1 MNVFRN
7 GLIFT
12 AGLLIAVPAW
22 AQEAKK
28 DAVAAEA
35 AEVPVDAA
43 DAPAADAPVDAPVD
57 GQTEKPAAE
66 GAKGETVLGPGG
78 RPLRTDYPGTDESLL
93 SRMDTNQ
100 VQGLQIDGNQPQ
112 EAYQMRIQELETK
125 IDDLKEKVF
134 QSKTRIVLLRET
146 LLSGNLAGARA
157 ILKAAQAKIG
167 DSDLGQKLEGLKR
180 SGSLD
185 KIAADHGL
193 GRFTLDD
200 ILEALARPGRD
211 PRGDVPA
218 PELRARQISFEDI
231 REGMRMSGTVRN
243 VVDFG
248 AFVDLGVKEDG
259 LVHISQMADGF
270 VKNPH
275 DVVAVGDRVDVTVV
289 SVDTKRKRIGLS
301 MV

>member
-157 ILKAAQAKIG
+157 ILIHKT
-167 DSDLGQKLEGLKR
+167 DLGSAFKLREALY
-180 SGSLD
+180 SLD
-185 KIAADHGL
+185 GTKIFGQVDKNDSLADKRTFEFYNGTVSPGVHNLSVFLKYQGSGYGVFTYFDGYEFDIRTSCQFKAEEGKIA
-193 GRFTLDD
+193 
-200 ILEALARPGRD
+200 
-211 PRGDVPA
+211 
-218 PELRARQISFEDI
+218 QI
-231 REGMRMSGTVRN
+231 R
-243 VVDFG
+243 
-248 AFVDLGVKEDG
+248 
-259 LVHISQMADGF
+259 
-270 VKNPH
+270 
-275 DVVAVGDRVDVTVV
+275 VVAFEKGNVATSKENRP
-289 SVDTKRKRIGLS
+289 DTRCEVQYFDNVKTEEPVAQQDKP
-301 MV
+301 